1 MGQYEIL
8 EVIQQ
13 TRGWI
18 TIKDIA
24 LKLNKTTEQICPPL
38 NRLKT
43 IKGLVFRK
51 TRINRYIQMEYKF
64 IKSNSYSNGGNV

>member
-43 IKGLVFRK
+43 INGLVFRK
-51 TRINRYIQMEYKF
+51 TRINGYIQMEYKF